1 MLFFFFVFLFFC
13 VPDNDW
19 PAGSYTSTL
28 LSRAERICFKLKESD
43 LFKDRRMSFMCVTH
57 LRLTNLKFCILC

>member
-1 MLFFFFVFLFFC
+1 MFFLFFVFVFVLFCFVC

-43 LFKDRRMSFMCVTH
+43 FF
-57 LRLTNLKFCILC
+57 